1 MSINR
6 RTAEAIKK
14 LTEIELELLRLNSAL
29 DMADRDRELK
39 REWVGL
45 TDEEISSALGFG
57 EFTVPATRNAL
68 TAIARA
74 IEDALKEKNT

>member
-1 MSINR
+1 MTTRIVTDINGR
-6 RTAEAIKK
+6 KYITNEP
-14 LTEIELELLRLNSAL
+14 LLHPPA
-29 DMADRDRELK
+29 

-45 TDEEISSALGFG
+45 TDEDISLALGFG

-74 IEDALKEKNT
+74 IEAKLREKNT